1 MVIQLR
7 PARGGFLRPFGCGW
21 FIREFLL
28 GHAPEG
34 SAKIDPEKG
43 AVQEDIFYH
52 YKLALHRAYAEDA
65 TAWENDER
73 AKRHLPL
80 YTPEEYAE
88 RVDWFFRR
96 IPYKLVKA
104 RYHSFQRYFHWLKQL
119 GWVEVT
125 GEEEKSSVQENV
137 ERSRSEAGL
146 TPYETPPRKYYRL
159 TRKGIQAPIYQW
171 SNPLATCHPEIAGMP
186 APDYFR
192 EKRKGRLYTKKHPTK
207 RRVKV

>member
-28 GHAPEG
+28 GNAPEG

-119 GWVEVT
+119 GWVEFT
-125 GEEEKSSVQENV
+125 GHEEKSSVQEV
-137 ERSRSEAGL
+137 MPDYPQA
-146 TPYETPPRKYYRL
+146 PPRRYYCL
-159 TRKGIQAPIYQW
+159 TKKGKEAPDYEW
-171 SNPLATCHPEIAGMP
+171 SNPQLTLYPERGL
-186 APDYFR
+186 DYFR
-192 EKRKGRLYTKKHPTK
+192 EKRRERKYVKKAPTK
-207 RRVKV
+207 RRKG